1 MLLFRT
7 FLIFDRLSLAMYK
20 SNQDKDYLSAALT
33 AGIGAGIVTTF
44 AVAQG
49 QHPIIALGITAIAT
63 LAAIIC
69 HQLDLI

>member
-1 MLLFRT
+1 V
-7 FLIFDRLSLAMYK
+7 FDLAMYK

-33 AGIGAGIVTTF
+33 AGLGAGIVTTF

>member
-1 MLLFRT
+1 
-7 FLIFDRLSLAMYK
+7 MYK
-20 SNQDKDYLSAALT
+20 SNQDKDYVNAALT

-49 QHPIIALGITAIAT
+49 QHPLIALGITAIAT
-63 LAAIIC
+63 LLAVIC

>member
-1 MLLFRT
+1 
-7 FLIFDRLSLAMYK
+7 MYK
-20 SNQDKDYLSAALT
+20 SNQDKDYFTAALT
-33 AGIGAGIVTTF
+33 AGISAGVVTSF

-63 LAAIIC
+63 LAAVIC

>member
-1 MLLFRT
+1 
-7 FLIFDRLSLAMYK
+7 MYK
-20 SNQDKDYLSAALT
+20 SNQVKDYLSAALT

-63 LAAIIC
+63 LATIIC

>member
-1 MLLFRT
+1 
-7 FLIFDRLSLAMYK
+7 MYK

-69 HQLDLI
+69 HQLD